1 MTSWSLLSLMFFYVF
16 QGSIDLS
23 VGNCVNYLLDKEWM
37 ENPEKDGGK
46 IYLVNH
52 NREHTVDCSI
62 EREWNKTNN
71 IHLQNILNDCFN
83 RQESVNPTLVSQ
95 AHFNCMIAKAKN
107 LTNKVKECEE
117 LETVCK
123 FILEPTWTAS
133 TTTSKQLTTTQHG
146 LRTTTTPSTTATTV
160 TSPTNS
166 TDKEIDQDI
175 HFSKGQIRG
184 KAPDG
189 TPECR
194 QQEAGGV
201 PVLAHILVISVVLN
215 VFLSLAVYFFMC
227 HTLRCDCKHK
237 SHETVSINHTSC
249 SYRPEDCHSPKIPD
263 YRTTGV

>member
-52 NREHTVDCSI
+52 NRE
-62 EREWNKTNN
+62 
-71 IHLQNILNDCFN
+71 
-83 RQESVNPTLVSQ
+83 ESVNPTLVSQ